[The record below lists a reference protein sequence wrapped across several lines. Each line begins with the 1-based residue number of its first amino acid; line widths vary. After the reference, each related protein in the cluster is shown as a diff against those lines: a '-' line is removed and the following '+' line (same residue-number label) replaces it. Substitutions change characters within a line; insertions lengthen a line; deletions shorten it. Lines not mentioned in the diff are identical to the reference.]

1 MNKVILHYDM
11 DCFYASIETR
21 DNPSLKDKPLV
32 VAGGIVTTAS
42 YEARKV
48 GIHSAMPTV
57 KAKKLCPNLLVV
69 PVNKEKYA
77 KISAEI
83 QELVLRLTNKIE
95 FVAFD
100 EGYADITEI
109 IDRYPSKEYFANRF
123 REGIKKQTGLTCSVG
138 IGYNMLS
145 AKIGSTIN
153 KPGGQFIFE
162 NEKDF
167 VAYMGEQSIKKLPG
181 VGNKLYKE
189 LLKDGIEKINQIYP
203 FSLSELR
210 NKYGNSRGDLLYSY
224 SRGVDYSEVD
234 YERRSHSI
242 GNENTFRYPLE
253 SEFEIQRELDDLFN
267 YAYERLEKKDIL
279 CKTVIIKIKFSNF
292 ETITR
297 SKTTDIPTN
306 SKTKLKEMLEDLND
320 EIEYKKPVR
329 LLGVSFGNLSEKS
342 SRQLTLLNTL

>member
-1 MNKVILHYDM
+1 M
-11 DCFYASIETR
+11 DCFYASIEIR
-21 DNPSLKDKPLV
+21 DNPHLKGKPLV

-42 YEARKV
+42 YEARKF
-48 GIHSAMPTV
+48 GIHSAMPTA
-57 KAKKLCPNLLVV
+57 KAKKLCPNLIVL

-77 KISAEI
+77 KISSEI
-83 QELVLRLTNKIE
+83 QELILRLTNKVE
-95 FVAFD
+95 FIAFD
-100 EGYADITEI
+100 EGYADITNI
-109 IDRYPSKEYFANRF
+109 IKKYPSKEYFANRF
-123 REGIKKQTGLTCSVG
+123 RNGIKKQTGLTCSVG

-162 NEKDF
+162 NENDFMEYIKD
-167 VAYMGEQSIKKLPG
+167 QNIKKLPG
-181 VGNKLYKE
+181 VGSKLYKE
-189 LLKDGIEKINQIYP
+189 LLKDGIEKVSQIYS

-210 NKYGNSRGDLLYSY
+210 SRYGNSRGNLLYSY

-234 YERRSHSI
+234 YDRRSHSI
-242 GNENTFRYPLE
+242 GNESTFRYPLE
-253 SEFEIQRELDDLFN
+253 SELEIQRELEDLFN

-279 CKTVIIKIKFSNF
+279 CKTVIIKVKFSNF

-306 SKTKLKEMLEDLND
+306 SKAKLKEMLEDLND
-320 EIEYKKPVR
+320 EIEYKRPVR

-342 SRQLTLLNTL
+342 SRQLTLLNTF